1 MKKRAWLILAALLL
15 ALAAFLM
22 SRGDREKT
30 AAAPPKV
37 TFPRRPKPE
46 EDARRERRRT
56 LPPAP
61 AAPDATEVPKRRDPL
76 LWALPSDP
84 KKSAMVFE
92 VSALKSSPV
101 GQAWLDCLLARG
113 GEQKGRSSF
122 KQMFGI
128 DPLEDVER
136 VAVSSERVAVL
147 SVSSGAAQIDRS
159 GGAKR
164 AFGEK
169 GVMYEDPN
177 GKAVMG
183 TWGDEIVLAGQDS
196 AAVEAAIQRLE
207 SKEPS
212 APPAIPEWSA
222 YGDIYGVLSPE
233 DLAAMLP
240 PEQAGIAAK
249 LEDAVRRVNV
259 HVDASEDVAM
269 VADVEGVDGGL
280 EDLSKSMGAALSV
293 ARATAEERGNDRL
306 SELLEYAAVHPQK
319 GNEKFSMDVAL
330 PFDVVKEWG
339 PCRRRDRDGG
349 S

>member
-1 MKKRAWLILAALLL
+1 MKKRVWLLLSLLLL

-22 SRGDREKT
+22 SRGDRDKI

-61 AAPDATEVPKRRDPL
+61 EAPDATEAPRKRDPL

-92 VSALKSSPV
+92 VAELTNSPV
-101 GQAWLDCLLARG
+101 GQAWLDCMLARG
-113 GEQKGRSSF
+113 GEQKGRTSF
-122 KQMFGI
+122 KESFGI

-147 SVSSGAAQIDRS
+147 SIAPGAAKFDKS
-159 GGAKR
+159 GWPKR
-164 AFGEK
+164 AFGDGGTIYEQPD
-169 GVMYEDPN
+169 GNRVM
-177 GKAVMG
+177 A
-183 TWGDEIVLAGQDS
+183 TWGGDIVLAGQS
-196 AAVEAAIQRLE
+196 TAEVEAAIRRLE
-207 SKEPS
+207 AKAPPS
-212 APPAIPEWSA
+212 DPAIPEWST

-240 PEQAGIAAK
+240 PEQAGIAAQV
-249 LEDAVRRVNV
+249 ESAVRRVHL

-269 VADVEGVDGGL
+269 VADVEGAEGKEL
-280 EDLSKSMGAALSV
+280 EDLSKTMGVALSV
-293 ARATAEERGNDRL
+293 ARATAEEKGNERL

-319 GNEKFSMDVAL
+319 GGKFALDVAL
-330 PFDVVKEWG
+330 PFDVLKAWG
-339 PCRRRDRDGG
+339 PCRKRSGDGG
-349 S
+349 R